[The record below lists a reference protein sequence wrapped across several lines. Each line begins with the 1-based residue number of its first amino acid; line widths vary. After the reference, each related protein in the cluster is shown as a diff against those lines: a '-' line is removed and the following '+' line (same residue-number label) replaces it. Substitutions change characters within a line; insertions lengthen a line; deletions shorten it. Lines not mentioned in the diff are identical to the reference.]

1 MQFKVLYL
9 LFLRK
14 PVSSFSNYLPDK
26 RVSSMRRLLLLLV
39 IRDLSFLWVLSRETR
54 LVLLEQM
61 FSNVESFLGSTQ
73 IACVSYAKFNAV
85 VNNCYN
91 KDNQLFDLKT

>member
-1 MQFKVLYL
+1 
-9 LFLRK
+9 
-14 PVSSFSNYLPDK
+14 
-26 RVSSMRRLLLLLV
+26 MRRLLLLLV
-39 IRDLSFLWVLSRETR
+39 IRDLSFLWMLSREAR

-73 IACVSYAKFNAV
+73 IACLLYAKFNAV